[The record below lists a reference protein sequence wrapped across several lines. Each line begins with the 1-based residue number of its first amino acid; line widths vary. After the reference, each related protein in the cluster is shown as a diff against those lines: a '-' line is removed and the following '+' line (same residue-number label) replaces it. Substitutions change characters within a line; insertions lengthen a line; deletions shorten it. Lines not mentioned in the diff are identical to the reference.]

1 MGILRLVVS
10 YCWKLLAV
18 AVTLLKLHKVY
29 SAALKS
35 LFVNALITV
44 CMADADTAA
53 KQ

>member
-18 AVTLLKLHKVY
+18 AVTLLKLHEVY

-35 LFVNALITV
+35 LFVNALTV